1 MQIGSMTS
9 MAALASVIAITALV
23 TPRPVVPLDTLTSGL
38 ASIVRIPLG
47 TTVAD
52 PIAAEATPG
61 GSSDDQCFLTL
72 YDVRCQ
78 NDLCL
83 LLLPACSLRIKFL

>member
-1 MQIGSMTS
+1 MTL
-9 MAALASVIAITALV
+9 AAMPTLLVALV
-23 TPRPVVPLDTLTSGL
+23 TPKPVTPLDTLTSGL

-83 LLLPACSLRIKFL
+83 LLLPACSLRFKFL